1 LSKSSSKSLSQ
12 AANQAVLA
20 DTGPLYALADP
31 SDQYHARSRT
41 ELTAIEAR
49 NFTVAVSYA
58 TLCETHT
65 LILRR
70 LGGAY
75 ASQWLDEMLDGALL
89 LNPEA
94 ADYSQAAAQLTR
106 FPDHAITL
114 VDAVTGALSR
124 RFDIP
129 VWTFDRHFATM
140 RHKLWH

>member
-1 LSKSSSKSLSQ
+1 M
-12 AANQAVLA
+12 LA

-41 ELTAIEAR
+41 ELAAIEAR
-49 NFTVAVSYA
+49 NCTVAVSYA

-75 ASQWLDEMLDGALL
+75 ARQWLDEMLDGALL
-89 LNPEA
+89 LNPET
-94 ADYSQAAAQLTR
+94 ADYSQASAQLR
-106 FPDHAITL
+106 KFPDHPITL
-114 VDAVTGALSR
+114 IDAVTGALSR
-124 RFDIP
+124 RLEIP

-140 RHKLWH
+140 RIKLWR

>member
-1 LSKSSSKSLSQ
+1 L
-12 AANQAVLA
+12 NQAVLA

-31 SDQYHARSRT
+31 SDQYYARSRS

-49 NFTVAVSYA
+49 DLTVAVSYA

-70 LGGAY
+70 LGRGY
-75 ASQWLDEMLDGALL
+75 ARQWLDEILDGALL

-106 FPDHAITL
+106 FSDYPITL

-124 RFDIP
+124 RLEIP

-140 RHKLWH
+140 RAKLWH